1 MFFEVPVH
9 VHVVINRTE
18 QNITN
23 EMNIILLPL
32 IDNTCQW
39 MMVVLRTKWFKI
51 FWRQCFWSYTC
62 KCISQML
69 SILIIACYISD
80 IDWLQ
85 HWCRCNIFRARLTL
99 PQSMQAVDLPGQEV
113 AVLTQGPIS
122 KNTHYGPFEAK
133 KTTHEFSDD
142 SLFLLKVVQQL
153 MILELLVRLLM
164 ESFFNFL
171 YFMPC
176 SLSQ

>member
-1 MFFEVPVH
+1 MD
-9 VHVVINRTE
+9 
-18 QNITN
+18 
-23 EMNIILLPL
+23 IILLPL
-32 IDNTCQW
+32 IDNTCRW

-113 AVLTQGPIS
+113 AVVTQGPIS

>member
-1 MFFEVPVH
+1 MPMNDGSFKNKMIQNFLKTMF
-9 VHVVINRTE
+9 
-18 QNITN
+18 
-23 EMNIILLPL
+23 L
-32 IDNTCQW
+32 IPHLY
-39 MMVVLRTKWFKI
+39 M
-51 FWRQCFWSYTC
+51 YH
-62 KCISQML
+62 ISQML

>member
-1 MFFEVPVH
+1 MSTYSL
-9 VHVVINRTE
+9 TE

-23 EMNIILLPL
+23 EMDIILLPL
-32 IDNTCQW
+32 IDNTCRW

-62 KCISQML
+62 KCTGISQML

-85 HWCRCNIFRARLTL
+85 HWCCCDIFRARLTL

-153 MILELLVRLLM
+153 MILELLLRLLM

-171 YFMPC
+171 YFMQC